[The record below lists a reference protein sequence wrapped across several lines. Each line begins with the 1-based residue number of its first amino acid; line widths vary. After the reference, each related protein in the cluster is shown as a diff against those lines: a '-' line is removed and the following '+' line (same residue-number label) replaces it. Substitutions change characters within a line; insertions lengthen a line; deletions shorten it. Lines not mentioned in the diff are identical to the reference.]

1 VVFPTPDGLLY
12 AVDAANFRVGRGE
25 VVGVVGESGSGKS
38 MTCRAILGLVPRP
51 GAVVGGKLLFDGVD
65 LVDLTEK
72 ERRKVRGRR
81 IAMVFQDPRA
91 SLNPVFTVGHQI
103 TDVLTRR
110 AGLSRQKAQRRAL
123 ELLEQ
128 VGIPA
133 PKKRLKAYSHE
144 LSGGMRQRVMI
155 AVALAADPVLLIAD
169 EPTTALDVTIQDQI
183 LHLLL
188 DIRREKNMSV
198 LLVSHDMGVIAQT
211 SDRVVVMYAGNVV
224 ESGSAHA
231 ILTDAHHPYTQA
243 LLRAI
248 PRIDPTTGSELRA
261 IPGQAPSSSTPNGG
275 CPFIPRCDFAESKCS
290 QVSMTLLEEP
300 GGRLNACPFIPAR

>member
-1 VVFPTPDGLLY
+1 MFPTADGLLY
-12 AVDAANFRVGRGE
+12 AVQSANFRVGQGE

-38 MTCRAILGLVPRP
+38 MTCRAILGLVPQP
-51 GAVVGGKLLFDGVD
+51 GAVVGGKLLFEGVD
-65 LVDLTEK
+65 LVQLTDK

-103 TDVLTRR
+103 NDVLTRR
-110 AGLSRQKAQRRAL
+110 AGMSRKESRRRAL
-123 ELLEQ
+123 QLLEL

-133 PKKRLKAYSHE
+133 PSKRLKAYSHE

-188 DIRREKNMSV
+188 DIRREKNMSI

-224 ESGSAHA
+224 ESGSAQS
-231 ILTDAHHPYTQA
+231 ILADAHHPYTQA

-248 PRIDPTTGSELRA
+248 PRIEQTTGSELRA
-261 IPGQAPSSSTPNGG
+261 IPGQAPSGATQNGG
-275 CPFIPRCDFAESKCS
+275 CPFIPRCEFAESRCS
-290 QVSMTLLEEP
+290 KVSMTLLEEP
-300 GGRLNACPFIPAR
+300 EGRLNACPFVPMR